1 LSEESEVVMFELI
14 GKEEYSIVRYVFMH
28 RYGDEWQFAIDSNE
42 NIIDVTLNGEAIEL
56 TAEVVLNINAMIELI

>member
-1 LSEESEVVMFELI
+1 MFELI

-28 RYGDEWQFAIDSNE
+28 RCGDEWQFAIDSNE